1 MQICSVLMLPSLEH
15 WMAMGD
21 LRSASKVVFISW
33 MLVLSEDR
41 NLSLVMSKNNFG
53 IHYVFHEWGKEKVF
67 LLKLILENDIAAL
80 DCC

>member
-1 MQICSVLMLPSLEH
+1 
-15 WMAMGD
+15 MGD
-21 LRSASKVVFISW
+21 LRFASIVVFISQI
-33 MLVLSEDR
+33 LVLSEDM

-53 IHYVFHEWGKEKVF
+53 ICYVFHEWGKEKVF